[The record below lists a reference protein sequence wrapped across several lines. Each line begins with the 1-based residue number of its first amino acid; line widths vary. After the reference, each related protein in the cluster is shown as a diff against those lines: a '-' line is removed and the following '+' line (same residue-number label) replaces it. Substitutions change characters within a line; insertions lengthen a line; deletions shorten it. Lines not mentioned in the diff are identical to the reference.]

1 MTDENDLS
9 HVLVNTDWIVAKIRN
24 SDTYA
29 QNVYAAMC
37 NMRWQRIDVMPIL
50 KDEYWSCTWRTAGG
64 IVAGIRGSG
73 DYMDFYCS
81 GILDSEDIKA
91 QTGIASEGM
100 VTEEVAADFLRLGW
114 QPSEWPADDTF

>member
-1 MTDENDLS
+1 MTDDNDLQ
-9 HVLVNTDWIVAKIRN
+9 HDLKTTDWIVQKIRN

-50 KDEYWSCTWRTAGG
+50 KDEYWSCSWRTAGG

-73 DYMDFYCS
+73 NYMDFYCS
-81 GILDSEDIKA
+81 GILDSEEIKA
-91 QTGIASEGM
+91 QTGVVSEGT
-100 VTEEVAADFLRLGW
+100 VTEEVAADFLQLGW
-114 QPSEWPADDTF
+114 QPSEWPEDDKI